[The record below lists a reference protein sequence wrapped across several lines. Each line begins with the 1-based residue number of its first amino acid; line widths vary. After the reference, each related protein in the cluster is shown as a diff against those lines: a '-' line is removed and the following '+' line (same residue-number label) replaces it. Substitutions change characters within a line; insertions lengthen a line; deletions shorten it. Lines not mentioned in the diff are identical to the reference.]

1 MMGSS
6 GTLHSP
12 SQSAWFLLFEM
23 STEVL
28 LPSMLGAPEGPPAWM
43 ATVSQTA
50 LPDVTGNAGRVKG
63 DLLVQPIV
71 GRSGRVRHVKVWRA
85 RERKCELSVNVP
97 DKEKRRMMGS
107 SGTPPS
113 PSRSAWLLPFQ
124 MSTEVRQ
131 PSGRERVPLPQNQP
145 RVSRLGQSEI
155 NPGGVNSRCQR
166 AQRKLIVKLANEP
179 TCPNSSPKSH
189 FK

>member
-12 SQSAWFLLFEM
+12 SQSAWFLPFEM

-63 DLLVQPIV
+63 VLLVQPIV
-71 GRSGRVRHVKVWRA
+71 GRSGRVRHVKSLESERA
-85 RERKCELSVNVP
+85 K
-97 DKEKRRMMGS
+97 M
-107 SGTPPS
+107 
-113 PSRSAWLLPFQ
+113 
-124 MSTEVRQ
+124 
-131 PSGRERVPLPQNQP
+131 RVECQCP
-145 RVSRLGQSEI
+145 R
-155 NPGGVNSRCQR
+155 
-166 AQRKLIVKLANEP
+166 
-179 TCPNSSPKSH
+179 
-189 FK
+189 